1 MICDSWIRTADKMI
15 TFELKYLI
23 NPELKPINC
32 YCRLRNYSLIPFHET
47 TLLSTS
53 KYHLSFL
60 KKKKKINNIET
71 LNVFNKGHW
80 KSDHNQNQ
88 FLFPFTVTV
97 YVILSLTVL
106 DVKYDQDSCVTL
118 IICYLLPTACGDS
131 GP

>member
-1 MICDSWIRTADKMI
+1 MICDSCIRTADKMI
-15 TFELKYLI
+15 TFELKYLV
-23 NPELKPINC
+23 NPLSRVFENS
-32 YCRLRNYSLIPFHET
+32 RLRNYSLIPFHET

-53 KYHLSFL
+53 KYHLSYFFFL
-60 KKKKKINNIET
+60 INNIET

-97 YVILSLTVL
+97 CVILSLTVL
-106 DVKYDQDSCVTL
+106 DVKYDQDSCVTF

>member
-1 MICDSWIRTADKMI
+1 MI
-15 TFELKYLI
+15 TFELKYLV
-23 NPELKPINC
+23 NPLSRVFENSSQSTVIVD
-32 YCRLRNYSLIPFHET
+32 YGITRLFLFMKLPYSRQANI
-47 TLLSTS
+47 TLAIFFF
-53 KYHLSFL
+53 FL
-60 KKKKKINNIET
+60 INNIET

-97 YVILSLTVL
+97 CVILSLTVL
-106 DVKYDQDSCVTL
+106 DVKYDQDSCVTF

>member
-1 MICDSWIRTADKMI
+1 MFENSSQSTVIVDYGI
-15 TFELKYLI
+15 T
-23 NPELKPINC
+23 
-32 YCRLRNYSLIPFHET
+32 RLFLFMKLPYSRQANI
-47 TLLSTS
+47 TLAF
-53 KYHLSFL
+53 K

-118 IICYLLPTACGDS
+118 IICYLLPIACGDS